1 VGDVRAFLVSKK
13 ALRLFCSFAGQPRRC
28 VSLMACE
35 RLPGAFAPQS
45 RHAAKAWCSQL
56 PRRSKSCK
64 RIAPRYS
71 LPPTLIAHKSTPAEE
86 PLAVSAVGRS
96 VRCASTFLRARYVSR
111 VAIPPNGS
119 VADWDQVDT
128 GSVADLQP
136 RVCCTVI
143 VGHHKPQG
151 AACAGIMR
159 AAIRKHA

>member
-1 VGDVRAFLVSKK
+1 MRGLSSKK
-13 ALRLFCSFAGQPRRC
+13 LRSFLLITGQPPRRC
-28 VSLMACE
+28 LSRA
-35 RLPGAFAPQS
+35 RLPSAFAPHPGTMS
-45 RHAAKAWCSQL
+45 RPRADSCRQL
-56 PRRSKSCK
+56 PWRSKSCK

-128 GSVADLQP
+128 GSVADLQL